1 MGRWW
6 CMWPQFE
13 DNRSSMAWFIPW
25 HEWPEMVRE
34 SEKERERKNQISGLF
49 LICSTAGLS
58 PEKFDSWRKFY
69 SSLVTHPSLL
79 PLHHISLTHPP
90 STLSSLTPLQHS
102 TLTHLQH
109 TSLSPPC
116 QRALVTPLF
125 LGAYFCWS
133 LIRICIAFKGPDSDL
148 TVRLM
153 DSHHG
158 FQLFKWNSPYFW
170 HVLIRSLG
178 GTHTFHP
185 PLPLL

>member
-1 MGRWW
+1 MIYTLARMTWNGER
-6 CMWPQFE
+6 
-13 DNRSSMAWFIPW
+13 
-25 HEWPEMVRE
+25 EW
-34 SEKERERKNQISGLF
+34 EREREKEPNIWSF
-49 LICSTAGLS
+49 SYSTAGLS

-90 STLSSLTPLQHS
+90 STLSSLTPLRHS

-153 DSHHG
+153 VSHHG